1 MSCTRPQRL
10 IVAILCCTAVLA
22 AGCASSDTSD
32 ATVQGEGDTYGA
44 VIQRTAGGVPH
55 ITADSVADLSFGQG
69 WASGQD
75 RTCDLAES
83 IVRVRGEQARWFGR
97 GEGDANL
104 NADIAVRATG
114 IGEIAAADWA
124 AASPRVRE
132 AIEGFAAGW
141 NGHLAAT
148 GVDNLTGWCAGAP
161 WVREIEPVEIY
172 TWARSVAL
180 LASAAAVESYV
191 ASAEPP
197 SALAPTS
204 GELEA
209 AAATPDGPIVAEAV
223 GSNAWAIGADRSAD
237 GGGMLVANPH
247 FPWEGALRF
256 WEVHLTIPGEVDVYG
271 AQLSGLPGVG
281 IGFTEDFAWS
291 HTVSAGSRF
300 TAYLLDLVP
309 GDPTSYRYG
318 DEIREMTSKEIE
330 VEVLGEDGSVT
341 TESVTRW
348 SSHYGPILDFPGVG
362 WTDTTVISMRDG
374 NLGNDEFIEQYV
386 SMLEAKSLDD
396 LIEAHRTWQGVPVF
410 NTIATASDGRA
421 WYADTA
427 ATPKLSDTAID
438 AYEELKRTN
447 LIVNI
452 AAENRAVLLDG
463 SDPIF
468 EWEEV
473 PGARDPGLVPFEE
486 MPVLERADYVFN
498 ANDSFWMAHATELLA
513 GDYSPLHGLQETVRS
528 PRTRENATVLNDTT
542 ASGLAGADG
551 LWTLDEL
558 GSAALDNTG
567 FTARSLRSA
576 VVERCSGAAPVS
588 VEALTDDEGTELLP
602 AGTVDLTEA
611 CTVLGNW
618 DGRYDIDS
626 VGAVLWREWA
636 AQGVPWAVPFDPADP
651 LGTPSGLVAAPADGA
666 DPVLV
671 NLARAVQVLEAA
683 GLEPAVQL
691 GDVQVAIRNGEA
703 VPIHGGNAA
712 DGTTNQVGWGGAS
725 ALTQDPLVKD
735 LVRRPLVPGSSLSE
749 VTGGGGETTGYR
761 IGTGTSFLM
770 AVAYTPEGVRAR
782 TFLTYGNPEDRA
794 NPDYTD
800 ATRRFSAKQW
810 RDVPFTPGQVK
821 DAALSTVT
829 VRG

>member
-1 MSCTRPQRL
+1 MSFTRLQSS
-10 IVAILCCTAVLA
+10 IVAILCTTTLLA
-22 AGCASSDTSD
+22 AGCSLGDQSAP
-32 ATVQGEGDTYGA
+32 TVQGEGDTYEA
-44 VIQRTAGGVPH
+44 VIQRTDGGVPH
-55 ITADSVADLSFGQG
+55 ITADSVANLSFGQG

-83 IVRVRGEQARWFGR
+83 IVRVRGELARWFGR
-97 GEGDANL
+97 GDDDANV

-114 IGEIAAADWA
+114 IADIAAADWEN
-124 AASPRVRE
+124 ASDRVRE
-132 AIEGFAAGW
+132 AITGFAAGW
-141 NGHLAAT
+141 NGHLADT
-148 GVDNLTGWCAGAP
+148 GVANVAGWCAGEP
-161 WVREIEPVEIY
+161 WVRPIEPVEIY

-191 ASAEPP
+191 ATAEPP
-197 SALAPTS
+197 AAPAAGDGESAT
-204 GELEA
+204 A
-209 AAATPDGPIVAEAV
+209 APDGPTVAEAV
-223 GSNAWAIGADRSAD
+223 GSNAWAIGADRSAG

-281 IGFTEDFAWS
+281 IGFTDDFAWS

-309 GDPTSYRYG
+309 GDPTAYRYG
-318 DEIREMTSKEIE
+318 DEVRQMTPKDID
-330 VEVLGEDGSVT
+330 VEVLGDDGAVT
-341 TESVTRW
+341 TETVTRW

-362 WTDTTVISMRDG
+362 WTDTTAISLRDA

-386 SMLEAKSLDD
+386 SMLEADSLDD

-410 NTIATASDGRA
+410 NTIATSADGRA

-427 ATPKLSDTAID
+427 ATPKLSDAAIA
-438 AYEELKRTN
+438 AYNELKRTN
-447 LIVNI
+447 PIVAI

-463 SDPIF
+463 GDPIF

-486 MPVLERADYVFN
+486 MPVLERSDYVFN
-498 ANDSFWMAHATELLA
+498 ANDSFWMAHATDLLA
-513 GDYSPLHGLQETVRS
+513 GDFSPLHGLQGTSRS
-528 PRTRENATVLNDTT
+528 PRTRENATVLDDAT
-542 ASGLAGADG
+542 ATGLAGADG
-551 LWTLDEL
+551 RWTLDEL
-558 GSAALDNTG
+558 GDAILDNTG
-567 FTARSLRSA
+567 FTARALRGA
-576 VVERCSGAAPVS
+576 VVERCTGAAPV
-588 VEALTDDEGTELLP
+588 ALDALPDTSGGTALP
-602 AGTVDLTEA
+602 AGTVDLTNA
-611 CTVLGNW
+611 CAVLASW

-626 VGAVLWREWA
+626 AGAVLWREWA

-651 LGTPSGLVAAPADGA
+651 LGTPSGLAAPPPDGP

-671 NLARAVQVLEAA
+671 KLARAVQVLAAA
-683 GLEPAVQL
+683 GLDPAVPL
-691 GDVQVAIRNGEA
+691 GDVQVAVRNGEL

-725 ALTQDPLVKD
+725 ALTHDPLVTD
-735 LVRRPLVPGSSLSE
+735 LVRRPVAPGSSLGE
-749 VTGGGGETTGYR
+749 VTGGGATTTGYR

-770 AVAYTPEGVRAR
+770 TVAYTPDGVQAR
-782 TFLTYGNPEDRA
+782 TFLTYGNPEDRS
-794 NPDYTD
+794 NPDYTA
-800 ATRRFSAKQW
+800 ATRRFSAKEW
-810 RDVPFTPGQVK
+810 RDVPFTPDQVK
-821 DAALSTVT
+821 DAARSTVT